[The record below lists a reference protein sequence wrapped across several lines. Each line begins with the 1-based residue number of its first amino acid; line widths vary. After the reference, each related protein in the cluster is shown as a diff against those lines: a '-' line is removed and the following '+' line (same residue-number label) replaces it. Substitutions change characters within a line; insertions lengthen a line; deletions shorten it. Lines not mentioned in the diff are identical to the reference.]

1 MATKNDSGSYLSVK
15 FVPTATNTNMFS
27 EKWRFNPRKKG
38 CKCCSSDN
46 WLRKRNWSWLC
57 CVILPL
63 QSIREAKHPDVYSF
77 QDGAKS
83 RTRYRERFA
92 LALGIQG
99 HPWQSLII

>member
-1 MATKNDSGSYLSVK
+1 MDFRQDTETFSILSCSTRNASPRDLCIMTLNPGKNCCK
-15 FVPTATNTNMFS
+15 F
-27 EKWRFNPRKKG
+27 
-38 CKCCSSDN
+38 CSSDN

-99 HPWQSLII
+99 HPWQSVII